1 MSVALIA
8 PTYGE
13 VFELRR
19 QFRQLYSGGVT
30 MDYLFATVTP
40 TSAQLEAW
48 LATDAN
54 LAAYQRL
61 IATAVGA
68 SAVCASGAVF
78 GAVVGS
84 TTALAC
90 MRDSDAGRA
99 ALLNS
104 KTALTAVLA
113 SATASAAL
121 VTSGAMRAAL
131 YDNETAWAAWVASAN
146 GRNALNAIAL
156 EHSLVATTHTYPTG
170 VGVGMRVI
178 LTQQKAVGTTPQSS
192 AGQSVDTYVTTSTT
206 YIDRYVRVVGLTHKS
221 NGASTT
227 SWVRY
232 VIL

>member
-1 MSVALIA
+1 MSEALIA

-40 TSAQLEAW
+40 TAAQLEIW

-61 IATAVGA
+61 VSTAVGA
-68 SAVCASGAVF
+68 SAVCASAPVAAAV
-78 GAVVGS
+78 AGS
-84 TTALAC
+84 TTALAT

-113 SATASAAL
+113 SATASAAV
-121 VTSGAMRAAL
+121 VTNRAFLSAL
-131 YDNETAWAAWVASAN
+131 YDSENAWAAWVASAN
-146 GRNALNAIAL
+146 GRNALNGIAQ
-156 EHSLVATTHTYPTG
+156 ETSLVNTTHTYPPGLGHG
-170 VGVGMRVI
+170 VRVI
-178 LTQQKAVGTTPQSS
+178 LTQQKAVGTTPLSH
-192 AGQSVDTYVTTSTT
+192 AGQSADTYVTSSQT
-206 YIDRYVRVVGLTHKS
+206 YIDRYVRITGLTHRT

-227 SWVRY
+227 SWLRY
-232 VIL
+232 VVL